1 MMSEK
6 LDISNF
12 LLYAAKH
19 YDNPQC
25 FDTLEFYE
33 DLKRFTYIKRL
44 LNRYV
49 EDGDLKERLI
59 LNHIV
64 VLFNLFGVYPSIRML
79 FLKCEGL
86 ESYLAPFLISLNNL
100 PDKIENIGITNSTI
114 ITSDIKLD
122 KNIVDALRKTF

>member
-1 MMSEK
+1 MER
-6 LDISNF
+6 LDQSNF

-25 FDTLEFYE
+25 FDTIEFYE
-33 DLKRFTYIKRL
+33 DLKKFKYIKRL

-64 VLFNLFGVYPSIRML
+64 VLFNLFGAHATIRML

-86 ESYLAPFLISLNNL
+86 ESFLAPFLVALNSL
-100 PDKIENIGITNSTI
+100 PDRVENIGITNKTI
-114 ITSDIKLD
+114 ITSDITLD
-122 KNIVDALRKTF
+122 PKIVEALRKI

>member
-1 MMSEK
+1 MHDR
-6 LDISNF
+6 LDASNF

-33 DLKRFTYIKRL
+33 DLKRFKYIKRL

-49 EDGDLKERLI
+49 EDGELKERLI

-64 VLFNLFGVYPSIRML
+64 VLFNLFGAHPAIRML
-79 FLKCEGL
+79 FFKCEGF
-86 ESYLAPFLISLNNL
+86 EPYLIPFLISLNNL
-100 PDKIENIGITNSTI
+100 PEKVENIGLSCKTI
-114 ITSDIKLD
+114 NTSDIPLD
-122 KNIVDALRKTF
+122 ANIVEALRRI

>member
-1 MMSEK
+1 MSER
-6 LDISNF
+6 LDLSNF

-25 FDTLEFYE
+25 FDTIEFYE
-33 DLKRFTYIKRL
+33 DLKKFKYIKRL

-64 VLFNLFGVYPSIRML
+64 VLFNLFGVLPTIRML

-86 ESYLAPFLISLNNL
+86 ESYLAPFLIALNNL
-100 PDKIENIGITNSTI
+100 PERIENIGTENKTI
-114 ITSDIKLD
+114 ITSNIKLD
-122 KNIVDALRKTF
+122 PNIVQALRKI